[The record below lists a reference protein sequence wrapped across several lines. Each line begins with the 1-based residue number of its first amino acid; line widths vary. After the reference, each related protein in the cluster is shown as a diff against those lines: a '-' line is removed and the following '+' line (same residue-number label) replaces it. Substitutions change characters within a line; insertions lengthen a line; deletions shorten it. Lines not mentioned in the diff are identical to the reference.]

1 MIGNGRWLGNNVSK
15 VLTGDTR
22 MLDPEIHFDKLIPR
36 KKGWGKH
43 AMMASG
49 KNLVTLL
56 CVKVKS

>member
-1 MIGNGRWLGNNVSK
+1 MSGRWLGNNVSK

-22 MLDPEIHFDKLIPR
+22 TLDPGIHFDKLIPR
-36 KKGWGKH
+36 KKVWGKH

-49 KNLVTLL
+49 KKLVTLF